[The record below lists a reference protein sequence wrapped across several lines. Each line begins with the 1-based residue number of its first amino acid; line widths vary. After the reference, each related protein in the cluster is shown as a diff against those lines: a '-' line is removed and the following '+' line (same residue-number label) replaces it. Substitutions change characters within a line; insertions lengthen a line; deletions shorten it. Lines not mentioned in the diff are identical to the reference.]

1 MGKEKPGNGKPLKS
15 FHWWQGLWR
24 SVFGIDHDGAHW
36 HVEVN
41 FLDWDERVA
50 LYRNERQ
57 DRTQALPARFA
68 LDDGSTIEVRTSTY
82 GIRRAHLVSPEG
94 VEQQLVPVPGSAER
108 WRADLERRRPGLSTT
123 ISVTSFLVLLAVIV
137 LQVPQGLEWLAD
149 LSGEIAPEL
158 PENLAGL
165 AGVLEQF
172 SFTSPWHFGPM
183 VNGIITVAGLLA
195 LLERALRLRYSW
207 WLDGLEGMDGSWSG
221 N

>member
-1 MGKEKPGNGKPLKS
+1 MSKEKPGNGRPLKA

-24 SVFGIDHDGAHW
+24 SVFAIEHDDAHW

-50 LYRNERQ
+50 LYRDGHQ
-57 DRTQALPARFA
+57 DRTQRLPARFG
-68 LDDGSTIEVRTSTY
+68 LDDGSRIEVRTSTY

-94 VEQQLVPVPGSAER
+94 REQQLVPVPGSAER

-123 ISVTSFLVLLAVIV
+123 ISVTSFVVLLAVIV

-149 LSGEIAPEL
+149 LSDEVAPEL
-158 PENLAGL
+158 PENLSGL
-165 AGVLEQF
+165 VGVLGQF
-172 SFTSPWHFGPM
+172 SFTSPWNLGS
-183 VNGIITVAGLLA
+183 VLNTSITVAGLLA

-207 WLDGLEGMDGSWSG
+207 WLDGLEGMDGAWSG
-221 N
+221 